1 MSNTA
6 VWFDLPAGRYELQM
20 RRDDAEWENVTNGHE
35 FHESDHELHLRLVVL
50 DETHDW
56 QNGIHGLVA
65 PDGETYEQLKLF

>member
-1 MSNTA
+1 M
-6 VWFDLPAGRYELQM
+6 
-20 RRDDAEWENVTNGHE
+20 TNGHE

-56 QNGIHGLVA
+56 QNGIQGLVA